1 MANHGFVNLPFT
13 ITAEELH
20 VALDEIN
27 KRRFKGLLCVE
38 YDEPSKTFEIIAGKG
53 KKSEEH
59 RLVFLRDN
67 LNEIEACDKWDP
79 KGEARRIEIRHG
91 GGSRFI
97 WWIDC
102 VITNELAIKF
112 KGYITDEGTGDEV
125 IKSRPKLWPT
135 FRSYLEELHDLPRPK
150 NSNIGYGVYK
160 FVGKLFMHE
169 EVRLTKKMYP
179 EFKSLI

>member
-1 MANHGFVNLPFT
+1 VANHGFVNLPLT
-13 ITAEELH
+13 ITVEELH
-20 VALDEIN
+20 AALDEIN
-27 KRRFKGLLCVE
+27 KKRFKGLLCVE
-38 YDEPSKTFEIIAGKG
+38 YDEPSKTFEVIAGKG

-59 RLVFLRDN
+59 RLIFLRDDHDFSKD
-67 LNEIEACDKWDP
+67 LKWDP
-79 KGEARRIEIRHG
+79 QGAASRVEIRHG

-125 IKSRPKLWPT
+125 IKSRSKLWPT
-135 FRSYLEELHDLPRPK
+135 FRSYLEEFHDLPRPK